1 MDNIAKEMEEDKSE
15 KDKTRLECQKI
26 WEAKKA
32 LTINRFK
39 KNFLNKYRGEKPPS
53 KERYFF

>member
-53 KERYFF
+53 KER